1 MEGQTSQL
9 GRKIALE
16 VSRTLAVYGFA
27 GWFYIVLTALVEPDT
42 LGMKLTHFASFPHDD
57 TFGEVCFLISGA
69 GFFIF
74 NMLRTPAK
82 SDQQG

>member
-1 MEGQTSQL
+1 MEGQSSHL
-9 GRKIALE
+9 GHKIALE

-42 LGMKLTHFASFPHDD
+42 LGMKLTHFANFPHDD
-57 TFGEVCFLISGA
+57 TFGEVCFLISGIS
-69 GFFIF
+69 FFVF
-74 NMLRTPAK
+74 NMLRTSTK